1 MDADIAA
8 SVVDDSFEA
17 FGTKGCR
24 YMPPG
29 GAAEVVD
36 IVLIRHRRSSDRTRP
51 RLTLGRGGFETTDRP
66 EAIIVRDRDC
76 QPLTGG
82 VFTLPLASGSMLKF
96 RIGEDPVAD
105 DVCGIAWRCSVTA
118 L

>member
-17 FGTKGCR
+17 FGTKACR
-24 YMPPG
+24 YVPPAG
-29 GAAEVVD
+29 GAEVND
-36 IVLIRHRRSSDRTRP
+36 IVLLRHRRAGDRARGG
-51 RLTLGRGGFETTDRP
+51 LTLGRGGFETTDRP
-66 EAIIVRDRDC
+66 EAILVRDRDC
-76 QPLTGG
+76 QPLAGG
-82 VFTLPLASGSMLKF
+82 MFVLPVKGGGELRF

-105 DVCGIAWRCSVTA
+105 DVWGIAWRCSVMS